1 MAAATRLAVTLSRPS
16 RTAIAAAASI
26 TSARRSAGAFRRA
39 GAIGRAAGCGGR
51 AAGWALDV
59 TGPMILGDKPIELLV
74 PSPTVVK
81 MTQKDPRIRAHQGE
95 IRALCISEGQRG
107 PAGGGR
113 LAVRLAPR

>member
-26 TSARRSAGAFRRA
+26 TSARRWAGAFR
-39 GAIGRAAGCGGR
+39 RAAGCGGR
-51 AAGWALDV
+51 AADWGLDV
-59 TGPMILGDKPIELLV
+59 TGPMILGDTPIELLV

-95 IRALCISEGQRG
+95 IRALCISEGKGG
-107 PAGGGR
+107 PLAGGR